1 MNSSA
6 SLLLRRPLLTFALL
20 ACGISWALELPAVL
34 QVYQGGKSLA
44 DGALF
49 LFLGSFGPG
58 LAALILSALQGGRAG
73 VKALLQGYLP
83 WRAGFAW
90 YLIALYGFGVLG
102 LLAILLLGVASLQD
116 VLSQLPRAL
125 VNIPAHALTTFLI
138 LGPLGE
144 ELGWRGYALP
154 RLQAGRTALDAS
166 LMLGLLWAVWHAPL
180 MLFSEWRGD
189 LPLGGFLLL
198 YPLYIMALSVI
209 FTWVYHSAQASILVV
224 TVLHAAFNYTIFFL
238 DKSFRFTRYDPFVVQ
253 GVIAALCGCIAI
265 ALIAVYGPDLW
276 PRRQVR

>member
-1 MNSSA
+1 
-6 SLLLRRPLLTFALL
+6 LLTFALL
-20 ACGISWALELPAVL
+20 ACGISWTLELPAVL
-34 QVYQGGKSLA
+34 QAHSSGKSLA

-58 LAALILSALQGGRAG
+58 LAALILSAVQGGRAG

-83 WRAGFAW
+83 WRADFAW
-90 YLIALYGFGVLG
+90 YLIALYGFWVLG

-154 RLQAGRTALDAS
+154 RLQAGRAALYAS
-166 LMLGLLWAVWHAPL
+166 LILGLLWAVWHAPL

-189 LPLGGFLLL
+189 LPLAGFLLL

-209 FTWVYHSAQASILVV
+209 FTWVYHSAQASTLVA

-238 DKSFRFTRYDPFVVQ
+238 DKSFRFARYDPFVVQ
-253 GVIAALCGCIAI
+253 GVIAALLWCVAI
-265 ALIAVYGPDLW
+265 ALIAMYGPELR